1 MAVPTLDAI
10 RRATGWSSVVD
21 LDTEEGRA
29 FLQDRLAFLG
39 KVAFVL
45 SIASLLLGR
54 LALVLGGSVAAV
66 SAAMRGAIAA
76 QIATDVFYLAMWLGC
91 RRGRLSRHALAVVD
105 GAFPI
110 VSTTA
115 VALPLAL
122 WPGAL
127 PGLEWAVLLVLTHV
141 LVGRAVFVPSPP
153 LRTLIIGF
161 LAAVPVAAAMW
172 RDEAGRA
179 TPGSVGGIVHRA
191 TWVALSIATATVTS
205 SVIYGLR
212 RQVRE
217 ARHLGQYTLQE
228 KLGEGGMGVV
238 YRAQHAMLRRPT
250 AIKLLRP
257 DKAGAQSLARFER
270 EVQLTAQ
277 LSHPNTVSVFDYGR
291 TPDGVFYYAMEF
303 LEGINLESLVREFGP
318 QDPGRV
324 VHILRQVAG
333 SLAEAHGFGLV
344 HRDVKPANIDPVPAW
359 RRARRGEGGRL
370 RSGQGPRAH
379 VEHGPHAGQRHHGH
393 AHVPGSGSDHRSGD
407 GRRPQ
412 RYLCPGRRG
421 LLPARG
427 RARLRGRNAGR
438 GLQPPLADASRRAVQ
453 APGAAAASG
462 PRVRPFLT
470 CLEKDPAR
478 RPPTADALSTH
489 LAMCVGV
496 DEWGEGKAREWWKN
510 HGHASAAWP
519 GQSARD
525 RDRARRCRWGLSAIA
540 VPRK

>member
-54 LALVLGGSVAAV
+54 LAMVLGGSVAAG

-105 GAFPI
+105 AAFPI
-110 VSTTA
+110 LSTTA
-115 VALPLAL
+115 VTLPLVL

-153 LRTLIIGF
+153 LRTLVIGL

-172 RDEAGRA
+172 LDEAGRA
-179 TPGSVGGIVHRA
+179 TPGSVSGVVHRA

-205 SVIYGLR
+205 SIIYGLR

-217 ARHLGQYTLQE
+217 ARHLGQYTLKE
-228 KLGEGGMGVV
+228 RLGEGGMGVV

-291 TPDGVFYYAMEF
+291 TPDGVFYYAMEY
-303 LEGINLESLVREFGP
+303 LEGINLEALVREFGP

-344 HRDVKPANIDPVPAW
+344 HRDVKPANIILCQRGGVPDVAKVVDFGLAKDLERTASTALTQANDITGTPMYLAPEAITDPETVD
-359 RRARRGEGGRL
+359 GRSDL
-370 RSGQGPRAH
+370 YALGAVGYYLLAGAH
-379 VEHGPHAGQRHHGH
+379 VFEGETLVEVCSHHLRTPPVAPSVRLG
-393 AHVPGSGSDHRSGD
+393 RSLPPD
-407 GRRPQ
+407 
-412 RYLCPGRRG
+412 LESV
-421 LLPARG
+421 LLA
-427 RARLRGRNAGR
+427 
-438 GLQPPLADASRRAVQ
+438 
-453 APGAAAASG
+453 
-462 PRVRPFLT
+462 

-478 RPPTADALSTH
+478 RPPTADAVSTH

-496 DEWGEGKAREWWKN
+496 DEWGEGKAREWWRS
-510 HGHASAAWP
+510 HGARIRGLAWGKAP
-519 GQSARD
+519 ATVTSGQTLSME
-525 RDRARRCRWGLSAIA
+525 LSALA
-540 VPRK
+540 VPRE

>member
-21 LDTEEGRA
+21 LDTEEGHA

-105 GAFPI
+105 AAFPI

-115 VALPLAL
+115 VALPLVL

-333 SLAEAHGFGLV
+333 SLARGARVRARAPRRQARQH
-344 HRDVKPANIDPVPAW
+344 HPVPAR
-359 RRARRGEGGRL
+359 RRARRGQGRRL

-379 VEHGPHAGQRHHGH
+379 GEHRPHAGQRHHGH

-412 RYLCPGRRG
+412 RYLCPGRRR

-427 RARLRGRNAGR
+427 RARLRGWNAGG

-462 PRVRPFLT
+462 PRVRPSHLSR
-470 CLEKDPAR
+470 EGPRAAA
-478 RPPTADALSTH
+478 ADRGRLVDTPRH
-489 LAMCVGV
+489 VRGRGRVG
-496 DEWGEGKAREWWKN
+496 
-510 HGHASAAWP
+510 
-519 GQSARD
+519 
-525 RDRARRCRWGLSAIA
+525 
-540 VPRK
+540 